1 MKTSH
6 YKTPRTMA
14 ECEFVVGYPIIE
26 QHKEPSNWVIAIAA
40 AAFIVLM
47 LWIGK

>member
-1 MKTSH
+1 MKSSH

-26 QHKEPSNWVIAIAA
+26 QHNSSEWRMAAVCIGVVLAI
-40 AAFIVLM
+40 
-47 LWIGK
+47 LWIFR